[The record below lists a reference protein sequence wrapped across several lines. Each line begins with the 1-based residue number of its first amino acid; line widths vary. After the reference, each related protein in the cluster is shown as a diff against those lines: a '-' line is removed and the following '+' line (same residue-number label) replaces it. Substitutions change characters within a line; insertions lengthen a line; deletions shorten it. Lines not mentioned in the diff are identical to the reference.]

1 MSTILPSHYSSS
13 NNTAQS
19 DLPGSVVA
27 QAGGRSSNA
36 PQEEHKPL
44 SANNNNNNNEASN
57 ATTKTPL
64 VIGLVLLAVVA
75 IGGVTV
81 WRRSSAGS
89 SFGGGGPSATTQ
101 TTIAQVLEGVS
112 MPAAREWMLT
122 EDRYSARNTL
132 SASRIRQRYTIAA
145 VMVASNTQ
153 PNRDASECDWEGVEC
168 EDDDVVWR
176 LERSGGAST
185 STTTAAAGQ
194 QHLPD
199 ELATFLPQIRELLLT
214 QMQFS
219 GTIPT
224 PAATT
229 TGWQQLTWLELSRNA
244 LTGTVPPELWTLP
257 NLKFLYLDENNLT
270 GRLERLED
278 STTTD
283 TASSVVAVSSLRQ
296 VHIFANRLTGPLPTW
311 LGELYQLEHWIAYS
325 NQLTGPAL
333 PEGAA
338 PPPQLTYY
346 DMSSN
351 QLSGRIPPLLW
362 STTAATSSD
371 TNDAAATPPP
381 LETIYLEHN
390 RLTGP
395 LPPSSQRIPTLQTV
409 YLQNNTLT
417 GTIPNNFATNW
428 MDMRGLRLG
437 TNALEGTIPTSLW
450 SHPTLERLDVSEN
463 QLEGTLPSSPR
474 STSLNDVQLQNNR
487 FSGLVPPDFGTTW
500 TQLQELRLDG
510 NPDLTGT
517 LGPSESNNNNE
528 CAEVWPHVLTLA
540 ADCRSLLVTDEPTIT
555 CECCTFCA

>member
-44 SANNNNNNNEASN
+44 SANNNNEASN

-371 TNDAAATPPP
+371 TNDAAAAPPP

-409 YLQNNTLT
+409 YLRTILSPERSRTTLRPIGWT
-417 GTIPNNFATNW
+417 CGDSGWGPTPWRVPFPRRSGPIRPWNGWTCRKTNW
-428 MDMRGLRLG
+428 RGPCRRARG
-437 TNALEGTIPTSLW
+437 VPVSTTCNSKTIDSRDW
-450 SHPTLERLDVSEN
+450 SRRILAQRGRNCKNCGWMGIRISRAPWDHPKATIMS
-463 QLEGTLPSSPR
+463 
-474 STSLNDVQLQNNR
+474 VQR
-487 FSGLVPPDFGTTW
+487 CGRTY
-500 TQLQELRLDG
+500 
-510 NPDLTGT
+510 
-517 LGPSESNNNNE
+517 
-528 CAEVWPHVLTLA
+528 
-540 ADCRSLLVTDEPTIT
+540 
-555 CECCTFCA
+555 